1 MEDDYQ
7 NAGNNGKKEQII
19 GLNFTSAKALCFL
32 Q

>member
-19 GLNFTSAKALCFL
+19 GLNFTSANR
-32 Q
+32 